1 MINSINVNSINNINN
16 TSRINETNNNPQE
29 QYTDNKNL
37 ITKYLDS
44 LSAINTT
51 YLSKKYEMLTPSNVE
66 GYNNYR
72 EIDDAGNELVNVHYA
87 KDGNF
92 IVQSVKTKSLDGSTI
107 ERITKNSSDT
117 NSISLVIKDKNENVL
132 LTRDKSYKKIDDDN
146 AQTVVDGEIYN
157 ISGLKSHIIKI
168 EHKGDVVNID
178 LDKMLNNDVIADKDK
193 YGVSVQ
199 RNEKINDEEKEA
211 LFAKI
216 KELNGDDLIRLSQ
229 SVQTIQYFA
238 GMDEFFVSSDKS
250 LQLQISDKFG
260 PNITVHELGHAFN
273 HKDEVINDLDTLIS
287 AGDNYANIR
296 HQTAENY
303 QNNKNNTENDR
314 RFYGKFLDTK
324 QCMQFNNDD
333 EKLANCILQD
343 EIYAESYCLL
353 NTTNL
358 IDFEGGAGCPGRML
372 SMMKYMPSALVEV
385 NKSI

>member
-1 MINSINVNSINNINN
+1 M
-16 TSRINETNNNPQE
+16 
-29 QYTDNKNL
+29 
-37 ITKYLDS
+37 
-44 LSAINTT
+44 
-51 YLSKKYEMLTPSNVE
+51 
-66 GYNNYR
+66 
-72 EIDDAGNELVNVHYA
+72 
-87 KDGNF
+87 
-92 IVQSVKTKSLDGSTI
+92 
-107 ERITKNSSDT
+107 
-117 NSISLVIKDKNENVL
+117 
-132 LTRDKSYKKIDDDN
+132 
-146 AQTVVDGEIYN
+146 
-157 ISGLKSHIIKI
+157 
-168 EHKGDVVNID
+168 
-178 LDKMLNNDVIADKDK
+178 
-193 YGVSVQ
+193 
-199 RNEKINDEEKEA
+199 
-211 LFAKI
+211 
-216 KELNGDDLIRLSQ
+216 LIRE
-229 SVQTIQYFA
+229 SVI
-238 GMDEFFVSSDKS
+238 D
-250 LQLQISDKFG
+250 
-260 PNITVHELGHAFN
+260 N